1 PIDAARE
8 RLGLDARGRMVL
20 VVGHLIERKD
30 PLLSLAAFAAASP
43 GPEDALVFVGRG
55 PLEGA
60 VRTRADE
67 LGLGARVTLAG
78 ERPPE
83 ELVDWYRAAS
93 ALLLTSS
100 REGRP
105 NVVLEALSCG
115 RPVLATDAGGTSE
128 LLRDARML
136 AKTRDPEA
144 LGGMLRGLLDDSPPA
159 EDLRRSVAHLT
170 WDASLDALTAVLEAV
185 AATPR

>member
-1 PIDAARE
+1 
-8 RLGLDARGRMVL
+8 M
-20 VVGHLIERKD
+20 
-30 PLLSLAAFAAASP
+30 
-43 GPEDALVFVGRG
+43 
-55 PLEGA
+55 
-60 VRTRADE
+60 
-67 LGLGARVTLAG
+67 
-78 ERPPE
+78 
-83 ELVDWYRAAS
+83 
-93 ALLLTSS
+93 
-100 REGRP
+100 
-105 NVVLEALSCG
+105 LEALSCG